1 LAHKLSIG
9 LLWFPGPRATAYIN
23 ILKELDI
30 AINVIV
36 VMKND
41 KGNIK
46 GLTQEAATNNYS
58 AQYFDVDYS
67 LQQYVEEFGV
77 RIVAT
82 SATHINDLTLSEII
96 FTEHVQ
102 DWIFCGGG
110 ILKPHL
116 FSKGKRYIHVHPGK
130 LPNFRGSTC
139 FYYSI
144 LHDLSL
150 ASSAF
155 YMSQKLDDGDNL
167 AITEFNFNLR
177 ITEHMP
183 LFFDYIL
190 DPWIRALS
198 LKKVLLDMLS
208 ENLKVVN
215 GEPPES
221 NRTYYVM
228 HPILRNLTLKKLNE
242 HYDPKKI
249 EGIFE
254 CK

>member
-102 DWIFCGGG
+102 DWIFCVKENATFMCIQESSQ
-110 ILKPHL
+110 ILEEA
-116 FSKGKRYIHVHPGK
+116 HV
-130 LPNFRGSTC
+130 STTVFC
-139 FYYSI
+139 MI
-144 LHDLSL
+144 
-150 ASSAF
+150 
-155 YMSQKLDDGDNL
+155 
-167 AITEFNFNLR
+167 
-177 ITEHMP
+177 
-183 LFFDYIL
+183 
-190 DPWIRALS
+190 
-198 LKKVLLDMLS
+198 
-208 ENLKVVN
+208 
-215 GEPPES
+215 
-221 NRTYYVM
+221 
-228 HPILRNLTLKKLNE
+228 
-242 HYDPKKI
+242 
-249 EGIFE
+249 
-254 CK
+254 